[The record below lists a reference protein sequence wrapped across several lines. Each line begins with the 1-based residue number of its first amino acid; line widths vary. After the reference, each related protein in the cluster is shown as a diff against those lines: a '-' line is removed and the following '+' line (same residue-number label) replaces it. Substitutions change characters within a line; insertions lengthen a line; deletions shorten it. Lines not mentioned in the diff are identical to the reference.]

1 MSKSCF
7 LEGYYDICP
16 IPLLFKGHTYRDVLI
31 EIFSGALCLG
41 FMSPAGWQDFGPR
54 WRGAGQGTFGK
65 RIVLPPL

>member
-1 MSKSCF
+1 MIFVQSLF
-7 LEGYYDICP
+7 F
-16 IPLLFKGHTYRDVLI
+16 FKGHTYRDVLI